1 MDLLAEIRRPI
12 EEELRDYRHIFEQ
25 TLQTDNSLLQMA
37 LNHLLKR
44 QGKMMRPI
52 LVLLVA
58 RYVGQDGPMPQSVLH
73 AAVSLELLHT
83 ASLVHD
89 DVVDESDR
97 RRGQKSVNALLDN
110 KAAVLVGD
118 FLLSKAL
125 FHAAQTGSQQVVTWV
140 SELGQTLSDG
150 ELHQLANLDKTEVS
164 EDDYFEV
171 IRKKTASL
179 FETCALAGAL
189 LGGGEPADIDR
200 MARFGRSLGLCFQM
214 RDDFLDF
221 DNQHDRG
228 KPAGNDMKEGK
239 LTLPAIHAVLRGG
252 DPEMK
257 SLALKIR
264 RQQASPSD
272 IQRMVDYTRQQNG
285 IAYAEW
291 AMQEFQYMA
300 AGLVSE
306 DGDPAIREAL
316 HAYIDYVAG
325 RIV

>member
-1 MDLLAEIRRPI
+1 MFEKAMSHENPI
-12 EEELRDYRHIFEQ
+12 LNE
-25 TLQTDNSLLQMA
+25 A
-37 LNHLLKR
+37 LVHMR
-44 QGKMMRPI
+44 QRLGKMMRPI
-52 LVLLVA
+52 LVILSA
-58 RYVGQDGPMPQSVLH
+58 RMVGRCTQEVLH
-73 AAVSLELLHT
+73 AAVALEMLHT

-97 RRGQKSVNALLDN
+97 RRGQASVNARFGN

-118 FLLSKAL
+118 YVLSMAL
-125 FHAAQTGSQQVVTWV
+125 EHAALTQSTRVVGLV
-140 SELGQTLSDG
+140 AQLGQTLADG
-150 ELHQLANLDKTEVS
+150 ELLQLYNTQSDIIDEKS
-164 EDDYFEV
+164 YYSV

-179 FETCALAGAL
+179 FAACSQIGAILAGGSDDDVERL
-189 LGGGEPADIDR
+189 RQVGQITGI
-200 MARFGRSLGLCFQM
+200 CFQL
-214 RDDFLDF
+214 RDDIF
-221 DNQHDRG
+221 DYDDKHDVG

-257 SLALKIR
+257 TLALKIR

-300 AGLVSE
+300 AGLVPE

>member
-1 MDLLAEIRRPI
+1 MFEKVMSHENPI
-12 EEELRDYRHIFEQ
+12 LNE
-25 TLQTDNSLLQMA
+25 A
-37 LNHLLKR
+37 LVHMR
-44 QGKMMRPI
+44 QRLGKMMRPI
-52 LVLLVA
+52 LVILSA
-58 RYVGQDGPMPQSVLH
+58 RMVGRCTQEVLH
-73 AAVSLELLHT
+73 AAVALEMLHT

-97 RRGQKSVNALLDN
+97 RRGQASVNARFGN

-118 FLLSKAL
+118 YVLSMAL
-125 FHAAQTGSQQVVTWV
+125 EHAALTQSTQVVGLV
-140 SELGQTLSDG
+140 AQLGQTLADG
-150 ELHQLANLDKTEVS
+150 ELLQLYNTQSDIIDEKS
-164 EDDYFEV
+164 YYSV

-179 FETCALAGAL
+179 FAACSQIGAILAGGSEDDVERL
-189 LGGGEPADIDR
+189 RQIGQITGT
-200 MARFGRSLGLCFQM
+200 CFQL
-214 RDDFLDF
+214 RDDIF
-221 DNQHDRG
+221 DYDDKHDVG

-257 SLALKIR
+257 TLALKIR

>member
-1 MDLLAEIRRPI
+1 MFEKAMSHENPI
-12 EEELRDYRHIFEQ
+12 LNE
-25 TLQTDNSLLQMA
+25 A
-37 LNHLLKR
+37 LVHMR
-44 QGKMMRPI
+44 QRLGKMMRPI
-52 LVLLVA
+52 LVILSA
-58 RYVGQDGPMPQSVLH
+58 RMVGRCTQEVLH
-73 AAVSLELLHT
+73 AAVALEMLHT

-97 RRGQKSVNALLDN
+97 RRGQASVNARFGN

-118 FLLSKAL
+118 YVLSMAL
-125 FHAAQTGSQQVVTWV
+125 EHAALTQSTRVVGLV
-140 SELGQTLSDG
+140 AQLGQTLADG
-150 ELHQLANLDKTEVS
+150 ELLQLYNTQSDIIDEKS
-164 EDDYFEV
+164 YYSV

-179 FETCALAGAL
+179 FAACSQIGAILAGGSDDDVERL
-189 LGGGEPADIDR
+189 RQIGQITGT
-200 MARFGRSLGLCFQM
+200 CFQL
-214 RDDFLDF
+214 RDDIF
-221 DNQHDRG
+221 DYDDKHDVG

>member
-1 MDLLAEIRRPI
+1 M
-12 EEELRDYRHIFEQ
+12 FEQ
-25 TLQTDNSLLQMA
+25 AMSHENPILHQA
-37 LNHLLKR
+37 LVHMR
-44 QGKMMRPI
+44 QRLGKMMRPI
-52 LVLLVA
+52 LVILSA
-58 RYVGQDGPMPQSVLH
+58 RMVGRCTQEVLH
-73 AAVSLELLHT
+73 AAVALEMLHT

-97 RRGQKSVNALLDN
+97 RRGQASVNARFGN

-118 FLLSKAL
+118 YVLSMAL
-125 FHAAQTGSQQVVTWV
+125 EHAALTQSTQVVGLV
-140 SELGQTLSDG
+140 AQLGQTLADG
-150 ELHQLANLDKTEVS
+150 ELLQLYNTQSDIIDEKS
-164 EDDYFEV
+164 YYSV

-179 FETCALAGAL
+179 FAACSQIGAILAGGSDDDVERL
-189 LGGGEPADIDR
+189 RQIGQITGT
-200 MARFGRSLGLCFQM
+200 CFQL
-214 RDDFLDF
+214 RDDIF
-221 DNQHDRG
+221 DYDDKHDVG

-300 AGLVSE
+300 AGLVPE

>member
-1 MDLLAEIRRPI
+1 MFEKAMSHENPI
-12 EEELRDYRHIFEQ
+12 LNE
-25 TLQTDNSLLQMA
+25 A
-37 LNHLLKR
+37 LVHMR
-44 QGKMMRPI
+44 QRLGKMMRPI
-52 LVLLVA
+52 LVILSA
-58 RYVGQDGPMPQSVLH
+58 RMVGRCTQEVLH
-73 AAVSLELLHT
+73 AAVALEMLHT

-97 RRGQKSVNALLDN
+97 RRGQASVNARFGN

-118 FLLSKAL
+118 YVLSMAL
-125 FHAAQTGSQQVVTWV
+125 EHAALTQSTQVVGLV
-140 SELGQTLSDG
+140 AQLGQTLADG
-150 ELHQLANLDKTEVS
+150 ELLQLYNTQSDIIDEKS
-164 EDDYFEV
+164 YYSV

-179 FETCALAGAL
+179 FAACSQIGAILAGGSDDDVERL
-189 LGGGEPADIDR
+189 RQVGQITGI
-200 MARFGRSLGLCFQM
+200 CFQL
-214 RDDFLDF
+214 RDDIF
-221 DNQHDRG
+221 DYDDKHDVG

-300 AGLVSE
+300 AGLVPE